1 MTKLLDAAVDCLR
14 DLPDEMQDV
23 VARQLIRRFNLEEET
38 EAGDFDAIKAGR
50 EDMRAGNY
58 VSHDQLRHELG
69 LADR

>member
-1 MTKLLDAAVDCLR
+1 
-14 DLPDEMQDV
+14 MQDV

>member
-14 DLPDEMQDV
+14 DLPEQMKDV
-23 VARQLIRRFNLEEET
+23 VARQLIRQFNLEEEP
-38 EAGDFDAIKAGR
+38 EAGDIAAIKAGR
-50 EDMRAGNY
+50 EDVRAGDY